1 MIRLLYFNPI
11 DTGVFSLD
19 THPPSGPSAHSSSFL
34 HLLGEYG
41 DIVSGALFAVLA
53 YYFHV
58 TGHVYLSTISGAIAI
73 GAFSITVSEIAEIL
87 AERLEEPYAS
97 FVLTFSAVVVEII
110 LLFMIVLESVHAPSA
125 LETVKGGII
134 SAVIVDMNV
143 LLGLAVFI
151 GGLSYKEQEHNE
163 DTSSTY
169 TTILLVASSAL
180 LVPSIITYTDSASGL
195 FDASVAIATVLVLF
209 YIAIFIFQ
217 TRTHSHF
224 FKATAKSRLFR
235 IKKHRD
241 EHDEEEDE
249 DYIFDRLS
257 NVWNFLAIFFFIF
270 LIGILAEVFATDGMR
285 IATDMGISTG
295 LAGLI
300 IAIIA
305 VSPEILTAIKA
316 ARDDEIQRVVN
327 IAMGASTVSI
337 MLTVPILMGLAFFNG
352 INLTLDFNAFQIGAL
367 ILTIVLAWKTT
378 DDGETNY
385 FEGISHL
392 MFFVSYAIIAA
403 LYH

>member
-1 MIRLLYFNPI
+1 M
-11 DTGVFSLD
+11 DSK
-19 THPPSGPSAHSSSFL
+19 PPSINSQDNSNIIL
-34 HLLGEYG
+34 HTLIEYA
-41 DIVSGALFAVLA
+41 DIFAGLLFAILA
-53 YYFHV
+53 FYFHLN
-58 TGHVYLSTISGAIAI
+58 GHQYLSVLVSAVAI
-73 GAFSITVSEIAEIL
+73 GAFSITVAEIAEIL
-87 AERLEEPYAS
+87 ADRLEEPYAS
-97 FVLTFSAVVVEII
+97 FVLTFSAVAVEII
-110 LLFMIVLESVHAPSA
+110 LLFMIVREAVHSPEA

-180 LVPSIITYTDSASGL
+180 LVPSILTYTNDSGSL
-195 FDASVAIATVLVLF
+195 FEASVLIAIMLMVF

-217 TRTHSHF
+217 TRTHAHF

-235 IKKHRD
+235 IKKRLD
-241 EHDEEEDE
+241 QEEEDEDE
-249 DYIFDRLS
+249 DYIFDKLG
-257 NVWNFLAIFFFIF
+257 NVANFIAMFVFI
-270 LIGILAEVFATDGMR
+270 LIIGVLAELFANDGIF
-285 IATDMGISTG
+285 IAKEMGISTG
-295 LAGLI
+295 LAGLL

-305 VSPEILTAIKA
+305 VAPELLTAVKA
-316 ARDDEIQRVVN
+316 AKDDEIQRVVN

-337 MLTVPILMGLAFFNG
+337 MLTVPILMSLAWLNG
-352 INLTLDFNAFQIGAL
+352 IKLTLDFNAFQVGAL
-367 ILTIVLAWKTT
+367 ILTIILAWKTT

-392 MFFVSYAIIAA
+392 MFFVGYAIIAT

>member
-1 MIRLLYFNPI
+1 M
-11 DTGVFSLD
+11 DSQ
-19 THPPSGPSAHSSSFL
+19 PPSQIKHVSNTLHFL
-34 HLLGEYG
+34 SEYS
-41 DIVSGALFAVLA
+41 DIIIGTIFGALAF
-53 YYFHV
+53 YFHLS
-58 TGHVYLSTISGAIAI
+58 HSPYLSVISAAIAI
-73 GAFSITVSEIAEIL
+73 GAFSITVAEIAEIL

-97 FVLTFSAVVVEII
+97 FVLTFSAVAVEII
-110 LLFMIVLESVHAPSA
+110 LLFMIVKEGVHNPAA

-180 LVPSIITYTDSASGL
+180 LVPSILNYTEDTATL
-195 FDASVAIATVLVLF
+195 FTASVMIAIVLLVF

-235 IKKHRD
+235 LKKRLG
-241 EHDEEEDE
+241 EEEE
-249 DYIFDRLS
+249 EEENYLFDRL
-257 NVWNFLAIFFFIF
+257 NNIGNFIAIFVFIF
-270 LIGILAEVFATDGMR
+270 VIGLLAELFATDGMP
-285 IATDMGISTG
+285 IAREMGISTG

-305 VSPEILTAIKA
+305 VAPEIMTANKA
-316 ARDDEIQRVVN
+316 ARDDEIQRVIN

-337 MLTVPILMGLAFFNG
+337 MLTVPILMGLAYVNG
-352 INLTLDFNAFQIGAL
+352 IHLTLDFNAFQVGAL
-367 ILTIVLAWKTT
+367 ILTIILAWKTT

-392 MFFVSYAIIAA
+392 MFFVGYAIIAT